1 MVCPNN
7 KNLLK
12 QVFTFNGNYSFHNV
26 FRVVSNVL
34 LSPIGFPMITLP
46 RLCYN
51 SRKYKKYKA
60 EMQIQ
65 LQSEFEFDSELEFEY
80 EYELN
85 QTSEC

>member
-7 KNLLK
+7 IKLLK
-12 QVFTFNGNYSFHNV
+12 QVYTCNDNYNVRNV

-46 RLCYN
+46 RLIYN

-60 EMQIQ
+60 EMLIQ
-65 LQSEFEFDSELEFEY
+65 LQSELEFDSELELNSEY
-80 EYELN
+80 KLN

>member
-12 QVFTFNGNYSFHNV
+12 QVYTFQGKHSLGNV
-26 FRVVSNVL
+26 CRVVGNVL
-34 LSPIGFPMITLP
+34 FSPIHFPMVILP